1 MEEKEHAEAQDQANA
16 ATATLQAILMR
27 EAFLEACTC
36 HGHEMTPIA
45 VNEPPQLPI
54 GNLPHRELV
63 VSPHLRVTKQMH
75 GELLLCVSY
84 IVDD

>member
-1 MEEKEHAEAQDQANA
+1 MEEEEHAEAQDQASA

-54 GNLPHRELV
+54 GSLPHRNLG
-63 VSPHLRVTKQMH
+63 VSPHPRLTKQMH

-84 IVDD
+84 NVNV